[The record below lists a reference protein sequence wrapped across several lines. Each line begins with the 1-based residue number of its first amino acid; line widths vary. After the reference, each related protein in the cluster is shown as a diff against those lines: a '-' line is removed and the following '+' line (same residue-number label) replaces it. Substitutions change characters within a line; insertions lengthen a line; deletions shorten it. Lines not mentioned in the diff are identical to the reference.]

1 LNKDG
6 RLIARASVLKAEVP
20 VSTSYHACQVLKML
34 VGAEG
39 FEPPTLCSQ
48 SRFYC
53 SLKLVE
59 IGRNSVLLIGLSTAY
74 LPIPVDPCGFW
85 VL

>member
-1 LNKDG
+1 
-6 RLIARASVLKAEVP
+6 
-20 VSTSYHACQVLKML
+20 
-34 VGAEG
+34 
-39 FEPPTLCSQ
+39 
-48 SRFYC
+48 
-53 SLKLVE
+53 LKLVE